1 MGLPTAPLC
10 RELTANT
17 ELAGV
22 LLSQWGAVGLPP
34 EQAALPAA
42 LAALSAFTEAGAAA
56 PCGGGGA
63 FAAAMIPVIE
73 GGGGHVLTQ
82 ARVQQILI
90 GGGRRGPVV
99 EGVELTDRGGE
110 SHILRA
116 PVVISAAGVLNTY
129 RHLVPQSYRHHFASH
144 LQVLSAAA

>member
-1 MGLPTAPLC
+1 MAPLC
-10 RELTANT
+10 RELTVNK
-17 ELAGV
+17 ELTGV

-34 EQAALPAA
+34 EQVGLPAA
-42 LAALSAFTEAGAAA
+42 LAALSSFTEAGAAF

-82 ARVQQILI
+82 AKVQQILI
-90 GGGRRGPVV
+90 SGGRRGPVV
-99 EGVELTDRGGE
+99 EGVELTDRSGE
-110 SHILRA
+110 LHILRA

-129 RHLVPQSYRHHFASH
+129 RHLVPQSHRHLFASH
-144 LQVLSAAA
+144 LKVLLAAA